1 MDSTFSG
8 LKWICC
14 LIYLDDLIVFSSSF
28 ERHLKDLTEC
38 MLRLE
43 KANVYLNPKK
53 CRIFEQSL
61 IYLGHQVSSE
71 GIRPD
76 PSKLQA
82 IDQMLVPKNKTE
94 MKDFLV
100 SVVIIVSF

>member
-1 MDSTFSG
+1 M
-8 LKWICC
+8 
-14 LIYLDDLIVFSSSF
+14 Y
-28 ERHLKDLTEC
+28 
-38 MLRLE
+38 
-43 KANVYLNPKK
+43 P
-53 CRIFEQSL
+53 
-61 IYLGHQVSSE
+61 GHQMSSE